1 MHRRG
6 GQAGGLAQVRVA
18 HPAVLKEQL
27 NDALV
32 EILHKAQ
39 TYCPADPPADTAAES
54 TPPASTDTHPRPL
67 PRGPARPR
75 VTTARAGRTSTF

>member
-39 TYCPADPPADTAAES
+39 TYCPGGRIADPACRGRADSSAGGMCRANVAKDTGECITVRRTAG
-54 TPPASTDTHPRPL
+54 L
-67 PRGPARPR
+67 
-75 VTTARAGRTSTF
+75 